1 MEIRAADTRNRLS
14 RVARLALA
22 VCAALALGASAAQT
36 ASAMTV
42 SPTLITTALTDVA
55 VRTGDQATLRFRA
68 DDPRG
73 GTVLIDLFVADAN
86 GRIVLHPIRSR
97 EVGVGSVAAWTGR
110 LRLSPGHY
118 SYYAEALD
126 SDGRREGSAEI
137 ALIRVRPVPL
147 APTAAALKR
156 ATAWAAGRA
165 GRVTFAV
172 VDSRG
177 RLHGWRTGWQCT
189 SASVVKSM
197 LLVQYLRTHATV
209 TPRMRDLLARMI
221 QRSDNAATAVIYD
234 LVGRRGLVRLARLA
248 RMTGFEPH
256 GGWITTRMTAGD
268 MARFFRDMH
277 TYVPSRH
284 RGLVDHL
291 LASIVPS
298 QRWGIPP
305 AAEPRGYTVFFK
317 GGWLGSYVLA
327 NQAARLERGDLRLG
341 VAVFTSG
348 NPDSRYG
355 LRTITGVTE
364 RLLAR

>member
-1 MEIRAADTRNRLS
+1 MTRRGGTRPRLVL
-14 RVARLALA
+14 RVAL
-22 VCAALALGASAAQT
+22 VVWAALAFGAAQT
-36 ASAMTV
+36 AAATTV
-42 SPTLITTALTDVA
+42 STTLTTTAITDVT
-55 VRTGDQATLRFRA
+55 VRSGDAATLKFRA
-68 DDPRG
+68 ADPQG
-73 GTVLIDLFVADAN
+73 GTVLIDLFVADSD
-86 GRIVLHPIRSR
+86 GRVVRHPVRAR
-97 EVGVGSVAAWTGR
+97 EVRVGVVQSWTGR
-110 LRLSPGHY
+110 LRLSPGRY
-118 SYYAEALD
+118 IYFAEAVD
-126 SDGRREGSAEI
+126 RDGRREGSAGI

-147 APTAAALKR
+147 VPTAAALER
-156 ATAWAAGRA
+156 ATTWAAGRA
-165 GRVTFAV
+165 GRVAFAV

-177 RLHGWRTGWQCT
+177 RLHGWRTGRQCT

-221 QRSDNAATAVIYD
+221 QRSDNAATAVVYD
-234 LVGRRGLVRLARLA
+234 VVGRRGLVRLARLA
-248 RMTGFEPH
+248 GMTGFEPR
-256 GGWITTRMTAGD
+256 GGWITTLMTAGD

-277 TYVPSRH
+277 RYVPGRH
-284 RGLVDHL
+284 RRFADHL
-291 LASIVPS
+291 LASIVPG

-364 RLLAR
+364 RLLTR